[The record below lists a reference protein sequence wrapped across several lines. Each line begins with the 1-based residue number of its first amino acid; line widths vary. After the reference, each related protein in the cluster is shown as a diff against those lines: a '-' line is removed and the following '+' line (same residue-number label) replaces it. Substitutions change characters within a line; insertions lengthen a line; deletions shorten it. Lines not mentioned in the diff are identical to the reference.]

1 MPDSSSPLAL
11 AGLFGLDG
19 KVAVVTGGSRGIG
32 YMIASG
38 LVANGVRTYITARKA
53 EACDAAAAEL
63 SEVGECISLPA
74 DLATAEGLAS
84 FVSALTEREPQIDI
98 LVNNAGA
105 AWGAPLGE
113 FPEMG
118 FDKVMD
124 INVKAPFMLTQALL
138 PQLEAGA
145 TAEDPARVIMIGSI
159 DGIRV
164 PVGDNYSYSA
174 SKAGIHMM
182 ARHMAAHLRASQHH
196 DQLDRAGPVRV
207 EDDGLPARRSGQPQ
221 DGRSQRA
228 APPHR
233 LARGHRRHRDLPRQ
247 SRRSLHDRRSDPR
260 RRRHLDALTATEAP
274 LVLFA
279 DLFFFNCKT
288 IWCMVALAPCWPRLS
303 TRFGTSTI
311 PA

>member
-1 MPDSSSPLAL
+1 MPDSGSPLAL
-11 AGLFGLDG
+11 ASLFGLDG

-32 YMIASG
+32 FMIASG

-63 SEVGECISLPA
+63 SEIGQCISLPA

-84 FVSALTEREPQIDI
+84 FVSALTERESQIDI

-113 FPEMG
+113 FPELG

-182 ARHMAAHLRASQHH
+182 ARHMAAHLVRRNITINSIAP
-196 DQLDRAGPVRV
+196 GPF
-207 EDDGLPARRSGQPQ
+207 ESKMMAY
-221 DGRSQRA
+221 
-228 APPHR
+228 R
-233 LARGHRRHRDLPRQ
+233 LADPD
-247 SRRSLHDRRSDPR
+247 SRKMVEASVPR
-260 RRRHLDALTATEAP
+260 RRIGSPEDIAGT
-274 LVLFA
+274 VIF
-279 DLFFFNCKT
+279 
-288 IWCMVALAPCWPRLS
+288 LASRAGAFTTGAIVPVDGGIS
-303 TRFGTSTI
+303 TL
-311 PA
+311 

>member
-1 MPDSSSPLAL
+1 MPDPSSSLAL
-11 AGLFGLDG
+11 AKLFGLDG

-32 YMIASG
+32 FMIASG

-53 EACDAAAAEL
+53 DACNAAAADL
-63 SEVGECISLPA
+63 SEHGECISLPA
-74 DLATAEGLAS
+74 DLSTADGLAS
-84 FVSALTEREPQIDI
+84 FVTALTERESQIDI

-113 FPEMG
+113 FPEVG

-138 PQLEAGA
+138 PQLKAGA

-182 ARHMAAHLRASQHH
+182 ARHMASHLVRRNITINSIAPGPFESKMMAYRLDDPDSRKMVEAS
-196 DQLDRAGPVRV
+196 V
-207 EDDGLPARRSGQPQ
+207 
-221 DGRSQRA
+221 
-228 APPHR
+228 
-233 LARGHRRHRDLPRQ
+233 
-247 SRRSLHDRRSDPR
+247 PR
-260 RRRHLDALTATEAP
+260 RRIGSPEDIAGT
-274 LVLFA
+274 VIF
-279 DLFFFNCKT
+279 
-288 IWCMVALAPCWPRLS
+288 LASRAGAFTTGSVIPVDGGIS
-303 TRFGTSTI
+303 TL
-311 PA
+311 

>member
-1 MPDSSSPLAL
+1 MPDPSSPLAL
-11 AGLFGLDG
+11 ANLFGLDG

-32 YMIASG
+32 FMIASG

-53 EACDAAAAEL
+53 DACDAAAAEL
-63 SEVGECISLPA
+63 SEHGDCVSIPA
-74 DLATAEGLAS
+74 DLSTADGLAS
-84 FVSALTEREPQIDI
+84 FVDALTEREPQVDI

-113 FPEMG
+113 FPEVG

-138 PQLEAGA
+138 PQLKAGA

-182 ARHMAAHLRASQHH
+182 ARHMAAHLVRDNITINSIAPGPFESKMMAYR
-196 DQLDRAGPVRV
+196 LDDPDSRKMVEAGV
-207 EDDGLPARRSGQPQ
+207 
-221 DGRSQRA
+221 
-228 APPHR
+228 
-233 LARGHRRHRDLPRQ
+233 
-247 SRRSLHDRRSDPR
+247 PR
-260 RRRHLDALTATEAP
+260 RRIGSAEDIAGT
-274 LVLFA
+274 VIF
-279 DLFFFNCKT
+279 
-288 IWCMVALAPCWPRLS
+288 LASRAGAYTTGSVVPVDGGIS
-303 TRFGTSTI
+303 TL
-311 PA
+311 

>member
-11 AGLFGLDG
+11 SRLFGLDG

-32 YMIASG
+32 FMIASG

-63 SEVGECISLPA
+63 SEIGECISLPA
-74 DLATAEGLAS
+74 DLASAEGLAS
-84 FVSALTEREPQIDI
+84 FVSALTERESQIDI

-182 ARHMAAHLRASQHH
+182 ARHMAAHLVRRNITINSIAP
-196 DQLDRAGPVRV
+196 GPF
-207 EDDGLPARRSGQPQ
+207 ESKMMAY
-221 DGRSQRA
+221 
-228 APPHR
+228 R
-233 LARGHRRHRDLPRQ
+233 LADPD
-247 SRRSLHDRRSDPR
+247 SRKMVEASVPR
-260 RRRHLDALTATEAP
+260 RRIGSPEDIAGA
-274 LVLFA
+274 VIF
-279 DLFFFNCKT
+279 
-288 IWCMVALAPCWPRLS
+288 LASRAGAFTTGAVVPVDGGIS
-303 TRFGTSTI
+303 TL
-311 PA
+311 